1 MDLDDIERQILICD
15 LENDYLQVI
24 EDKKKE
30 APAPDWFLIGNGLKE
45 ADERTKFKA
54 SEILKSFIK
63 FSRGISTPGNEK
75 TFEQLVEL
83 FTLAQARNKGE
94 RDDEM

>member
-1 MDLDDIERQILICD
+1 MDIDRQILICE
-15 LENDYLQVI
+15 LEGEFLQVM
-24 EDKKKE
+24 EEKAKE
-30 APAPDWFLIGNGLKE
+30 KPAPDWFLIGNGLKE

-54 SEILKSFIK
+54 VEILKSFIR

-83 FTLAQARNKGE
+83 FTLSQARNNALGKVTG
-94 RDDEM
+94 